1 MVSNGE
7 RRREGHH
14 LKLCVCTRRY
24 TPNAKLSQLLV
35 QRRVVGAIKHISE
48 KTATVYKTYMCCCLL
63 LPFIR
68 KLPCFSSKCEF
79 GGENLPGL
87 LALQYKPPPPL
98 QLSHRERVSQGK
110 VSSCCLYVY
119 MLLSVFLYAWVCYCL
134 CFVCLGGGGFSFPL
148 F

>member
-48 KTATVYKTYMCCCLL
+48 KTSQNSYSIQDIHVLLFAATIYQET
-63 LPFIR
+63 
-68 KLPCFSSKCEF
+68 
-79 GGENLPGL
+79 
-87 LALQYKPPPPL
+87 
-98 QLSHRERVSQGK
+98 
-110 VSSCCLYVY
+110 
-119 MLLSVFLYAWVCYCL
+119 SVFQQQM
-134 CFVCLGGGGFSFPL
+134 
-148 F
+148 